1 MRKCLAFVLG
11 GGGARGALQV
21 GALRALFENGYQP
34 DLLVGTSI
42 GAANAVALALWGV
55 NLDGIAVLEKVYQA
69 VAEAHLMDPRLGR
82 LTLRALSMRPNYH
95 ASQRIRDFF
104 ITTGISPSLRFDQI
118 RNIRLGLVASDLDSG
133 QPVIYGLDPGQSV
146 LDGLMASIAL
156 PPWFAPVE
164 KDGQLIVDGGAV
176 SNVPIEPALTLG
188 ATEIIALDLND
199 PAYQFGN
206 ELGLSQYIE
215 KLVFAVT
222 QRQIHLEAAL
232 ARAQGVPVHLVKLR
246 SLTPTPIWEFKTYR
260 DLMTIGYEVASHKIA
275 NWNNNGRAELTFSSS
290 ISISSD

>member
-1 MRKCLAFVLG
+1 
-11 GGGARGALQV
+11 
-21 GALRALFENGYQP
+21 
-34 DLLVGTSI
+34 
-42 GAANAVALALWGV
+42 
-55 NLDGIAVLEKVYQA
+55 
-69 VAEAHLMDPRLGR
+69 MDPRLGR
-82 LTLRALSMRPNYH
+82 LTLRALSMRPNHH
-95 ASQRIRDFF
+95 ASQRVREFF
-104 ITTGISPSLRFDQI
+104 IATGITPDLRFDQI
-118 RNIRLGLVASDLDSG
+118 RSIRLGLVASDLDSG
-133 QPVIYGLDPGQSV
+133 QPVIYGQDPGQSV

-164 KDGQLIVDGGAV
+164 KEGQLIVDGGAV

-199 PAYQFGN
+199 PAYQLGN
-206 ELGLSQYIE
+206 DHGLSQYIE

-246 SLTPTPIWEFKTYR
+246 SRTPTPIWEFKTYR
-260 DLMTIGYEVASHKIA
+260 DLMAIGYEVASHKIA
-275 NWNNNGRAELTFSSS
+275 DWNKSGRAELTFPSS